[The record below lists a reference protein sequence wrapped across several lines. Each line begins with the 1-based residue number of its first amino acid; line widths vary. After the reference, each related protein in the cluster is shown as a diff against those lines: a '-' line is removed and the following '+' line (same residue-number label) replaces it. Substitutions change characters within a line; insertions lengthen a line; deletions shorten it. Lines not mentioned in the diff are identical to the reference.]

1 MEGSLLKNG
10 ILIALVII
18 VLVLGAGAFSFYGQ
32 TQSQASDLKNKQ
44 LALESMNSS
53 YSDLSSKYA
62 AMQSENAKMTERY
75 EQMNVTYSSIS
86 DKYEALKNQSDSFEV
101 KLGDFLESGPVIAYT
116 YKITPDTA
124 NNSTMQIVTATAY
137 NVGQQDA
144 TNVVASIT
152 VSEDNKTG
160 MQTKTIPLVRSLGKG
175 QAVWAINSTTTVDR
189 VWMGLSS

>member
-1 MEGSLLKNG
+1 MEGNLLKNG

-32 TQSQASDLKNKQ
+32 TQSQANDLKSKQ
-44 LALESMNSS
+44 LALDSMNSS

-62 AMQSENAKMTERY
+62 TMQSQNAGLREQY
-75 EQMNVTYSSIS
+75 EQMNTTYSSIS
-86 DKYEALKNQSDSFEV
+86 DKYEVLKNQSSSFEV
-101 KLGDFLESGPVIAYT
+101 KLGDFLESGPAIAYT
-116 YKITPDTA
+116 YKITADMA

-144 TNVVASIT
+144 TNVIASIT
-152 VSEDNKTG
+152 VSSDNKTG
-160 MQTKTIPLVRSLGKG
+160 MLTKTIPLVRSMGKG
-175 QAVWAINSTTTVDR
+175 QAVWTIDNTTTVDR